1 MNFLMDNTFHC
12 ILADF
17 GLVKKINFKK
27 TNAFLKKQDFD
38 KPWGGFENEDTDSD
52 CNDDSDRDQNDYS
65 DRDQNDDSDRN
76 SDCNDDS
83 NSDSNSKHDEQE
95 NQGAFTTFIRK
106 ISSIFTSEK

>member
-27 TNAFLKKQDFD
+27 INAFLKKQDFD
-38 KPWGGFENEDTDSD
+38 KPWGGFENEDTDSY
-52 CNDDSDRDQNDYS
+52 CNDGSDSDQN
-65 DRDQNDDSDRN
+65 NDSNRN